1 MYMHTHTHTHTHIQG
16 MEGTMYALIMSIN
29 NLGGIIGSQTGA
41 ALTVYLGVTE
51 KAMENFWLL
60 VFICNVSTCLPLA
73 LISWIPKEDPNV
85 DHLGQSDAAHVAAH
99 GGYSSIDTLSKSN
112 TKDKSVV

>member
-1 MYMHTHTHTHTHIQG
+1 
-16 MEGTMYALIMSIN
+16 MYALIMSIN

-85 DHLGQSDAAHVAAH
+85 DHLGQSDAANVAAH

>member
-1 MYMHTHTHTHTHIQG
+1 

-51 KAMENFWLL
+51 KAMEVCPCQVGLFWLCIRSL
-60 VFICNVSTCLPLA
+60 LA
-73 LISWIPKEDPNV
+73 V
-85 DHLGQSDAAHVAAH
+85 H
-99 GGYSSIDTLSKSN
+99 
-112 TKDKSVV
+112 